1 MKNKN
6 TYPVRAKKHLG
17 QHFLNDE
24 HIARKI
30 TESITLPCD
39 GLLEVGPG
47 TGVLTKYL
55 LELLSPQAQTDSS
68 SVYNGQGSATPAAQS
83 NQQPSIVGKGAK
95 TSGDAQPIVQL
106 KNFLTLDVDRD
117 SIAYLKETYPQH
129 TLLFREA
136 DFLKFNPTEFF
147 PNSFTV
153 IGNFPYNISSQIFF
167 KVLDHV
173 NDIPEVVCML
183 QKEVAERIAAPPGS
197 KTYGILSVLL
207 QAWYNIEYLFT
218 VEPHMF
224 IPPPKVR
231 SAVIRLKRNTSTELG
246 CDPALFKM
254 VVKTAFNQR
263 RKTLRNALK
272 SLNLTP
278 GTEMEELLD
287 KRAERLSVADFVF
300 ITRNLQ

>member
-24 HIARKI
+24 NIARKI

-55 LELLSPQAQTDSS
+55 LELLSPHTQTDSP
-68 SVYNGQGSATPAAQS
+68 T
-83 NQQPSIVGKGAK
+83 IVGNG
-95 TSGDAQPIVQL
+95 TEPTGDAQPLVQL

-129 TLLFREA
+129 TSLFREA

-167 KVLDHV
+167 KVLEHV
-173 NDIPEVVCML
+173 DQIPEVVCML

-231 SAVIRLKRNTSTELG
+231 SAVIRLKRNTSKELG

>member
-55 LELLSPQAQTDSS
+55 LELLNPQAQT
-68 SVYNGQGSATPAAQS
+68 VA
-83 NQQPSIVGKGAK
+83 
-95 TSGDAQPIVQL
+95 QL

-129 TLLFREA
+129 TSLFREA

-147 PNSFTV
+147 PGTFTV

-173 NDIPEVVCML
+173 NNIPEVVCML

-207 QAWYNIEYLFT
+207 QAWYDIEYLFT

-246 CDPALFKM
+246 CDHALFKM

-278 GTEMEELLD
+278 GTAMEELLD